1 MDESTVE
8 RWLPGQR
15 VTILFPEGFGVNFP
29 DKLVGEVVSVSV
41 EEKPERSA
49 STFEGYDE
57 AGKAIV
63 SQVVHAAQT
72 SVELKVETRPK
83 GDIRLVPVGAYR
95 AGGVEVRPWTVRDGW
110 PSMATANDRPT
121 KAEAK
126 ARRARTAKAARGKG
140 RAAAEED

>member
-1 MDESTVE
+1 MTDQAHVLEQD
-8 RWLPGQR
+8 RWLVGQR

-29 DKLVGEVVSVSV
+29 DKLVGEVVSVSDF
-41 EEKPERSA
+41 EPEA
-49 STFEGYDE
+49 MGL
-57 AGKAIV
+57 
-63 SQVVHAAQT
+63 
-72 SVELKVETRPK
+72 ELKVETRPK
-83 GDIRLVPVGAYR
+83 GDIRLVPVDAYR